1 MKKIFILSLLFCIAY
16 NIKAQVTSNLYLK
29 DGTNFKIQKA
39 FDLDNDSISFQ
50 LSNKSCIRIAFT
62 DLYKIILCENYARIP
77 DTVQTVTLVTGVKF
91 AATYAVNFSNGTVN
105 LKLSDGE
112 IKNVPIEMIS
122 NFQPIE
128 SKFFTKESFKPR
140 LSFGVNALFLTSFDK
155 PSAGAEFSV
164 YQKMNDL
171 IDINLFAGY
180 YLGKQNSAAYPQIE
194 HTENNYIPS
203 TKHQYR
209 YSKTIYLDDYD
220 KIDRNGNLYKKMNY
234 VGAKSYFYLLG
245 YDIKNYIGLGL
256 NYYFGEGQTSLHT
269 ETKSLEFNRM
279 ISVYDSL
286 TNTEDILE
294 EPVIAKTI
302 QTSTFTRKPFTV
314 LNLSYKVKYWLN
326 DKLYLT
332 NEIGLLYGSLKIN
345 VDYNQDTYYTY
356 TQSNY
361 YQDETVSN
369 TNYSYKT
376 KVSFNQL
383 YFSVGIY
390 YNR

>member
-1 MKKIFILSLLFCIAY
+1 LFCIAY

-50 LSNKSCIRIAFT
+50 LTNKSCIRISFT

-77 DTVQTVTLVTGVKF
+77 DTVQTVTLVTGIKY
-91 AATYAVNFSNGTVN
+91 AATYAVNFNNGTVN
-105 LKLSDGE
+105 LKLSNGE

-122 NFQPIE
+122 TLHPIE
-128 SKFFTKESFKPR
+128 SNHFTKEYNKQGFSIG
-140 LSFGVNALFLTSFDK
+140 SNALFLAPFNK
-155 PSAGAEFSV
+155 PAAGFELSA
-164 YQKMNDL
+164 YQRLNNLVDL
-171 IDINLFAGY
+171 NLYAGIYLTKINSSAFPELEH
-180 YLGKQNSAAYPQIE
+180 LENQN
-194 HTENNYIPS
+194 NIPS

-209 YSKTIYLDDYD
+209 YGKTLFFDDYD
-220 KIDRNGNLYKKMNY
+220 KIVRTGNLCKNMYY
-234 VGAKSYFYLLG
+234 VGAKAHFYLFG
-245 YDIKNYIGLGL
+245 YDIKNYLGLGL
-256 NYYFGEGQTSLHT
+256 NYYLGVGKTSLHT

-286 TNTEDILE
+286 TNTEDIWQ

-314 LNLSYKVKYWLN
+314 FNLSYKIKYWLN
-326 DKLYLT
+326 DKCYLT
-332 NEIGLLYGSLKIN
+332 NEIGFLYGNMKIN

-356 TQSNY
+356 TQGNY
-361 YQDETVSN
+361 YQDETSSN
-369 TNYSYKT
+369 SNYSYKT
-376 KVSFNQL
+376 KVSFNQF
-383 YFSVGIY
+383 YCSVGLY